1 RVISAMLKSGSPNVD
16 VVSGATYSSTGIIN
30 AVKRALNKAA
40 INGTETE
47 EVTETEETAETKS
60 SKKTTVKKTNNTSQ
74 SSGTYVDGVYTG
86 TGTGFGGDITVQ
98 VTVKKGKIKK
108 IKILSAEDETPSYL
122 KKAKGIISSILD
134 AQSTEVDVIS
144 GATYSSEGILEAV
157 QNALKKALADEPGE
171 SSEENSGEEETKSGQ
186 EEKDTQEDSEKTQS
200 EEDDLSGYADGVY
213 SIQVPCTDEDMFSYW
228 LRVDVT
234 IRDGQITGVEVTK
247 YDDTSDD
254 PDSNE
259 TYLSYAINGRT
270 YRSVWYEGVVSQVL
284 TLQSGDGVDVV
295 SRATYSSNAI
305 ITAVQE
311 ALTQAQKA
319 YSSDQTE
326 ENESESSEEGSSDQ
340 EQEESQES
348 GEDSESS
355 EDGSAGQDEG
365 DSEEGGSPE
374 QDEGESQEQE
384 GDGESSEDSG
394 SEDEGTGYTD
404 GSYSAQARCTDEDLF
419 SYWVRID
426 LTIQNG
432 LITDVNVTKY
442 DDTSDDPESNETYL
456 NYAINGRT
464 IKNVWYEGV
473 ISQVLTLQ
481 SGDSVDVV
489 SRATYSSNAIIA
501 GVQDALLQA
510 SAGSGE

>member
-1 RVISAMLKSGSPNVD
+1 M
-16 VVSGATYSSTGIIN
+16 
-30 AVKRALNKAA
+30 
-40 INGTETE
+40 
-47 EVTETEETAETKS
+47 
-60 SKKTTVKKTNNTSQ
+60 
-74 SSGTYVDGVYTG
+74 
-86 TGTGFGGDITVQ
+86 
-98 VTVKKGKIKK
+98 TVKKGKIKK

-122 KKAKGIISSILD
+122 KKAKGIISSILA

-157 QNALKKALADEPGE
+157 QNALKQALAEDSGE
-171 SSEENSGEEETKSGQ
+171 SSEENSGEDETDSGQ
-186 EEKDTQEDSEKTQS
+186 EETDIQEDDEKTQS
-200 EEDDLSGYADGVY
+200 DDSGDEEDLSGYADGVY

-234 IRDGQITGVEVTK
+234 IQDGQITGVEVTK

-305 ITAVQE
+305 ITGVQE
-311 ALTQAQKA
+311 ALEQALAA

-326 ENESESSEEGSSDQ
+326 EDESESSEEGSSA
-340 EQEESQES
+340 QEEEETQES
-348 GEDSESS
+348 GDESESS

-365 DSEEGGSPE
+365 DSEDSGSSEDDSTE
-374 QDEGESQEQE
+374 QQEGESQEQE
-384 GDGESSEDSG
+384 GDGESSDDSG
-394 SEDEGTGYTD
+394 SEDEGTGYTN
-404 GSYSAQARCTDEDLF
+404 GTYSAQTQCTDEDLF
-419 SYWVRID
+419 DYWLQID

-432 LITDVNVTKY
+432 LITDVEVTKY
-442 DDTSDDPESNETYL
+442 DDASDDSDSNERYL

-464 IKNVWYEGV
+464 YRNVWYEGV

-481 SGDSVDVV
+481 SGDDVDVV
-489 SRATYSSNAIIA
+489 SSATYSSKAIIE
-501 GVQDALLQA
+501 GVKDALSKA